1 MSQTPYGTN
10 DYSAPNDTQAMYMG
24 GQPGFSPESQVA
36 PDAEQKLKLSQMI
49 LLATAVV
56 YLLMQT
62 LSYVLTPATI
72 DVLGET
78 VPTDQNPVYTVVGVL
93 IGLALFALVYSL
105 MSKRKKAGRIT
116 GYVFAGLGILG
127 AAFSALGAIYISIIV
142 VALCVLWLVL
152 AIVWIVVVSNKSVSS
167 ILR

>member
-24 GQPGFSPESQVA
+24 GQPGFGQQPVA
-36 PDAEQKLKLSQMI
+36 PDAEQKHKRSQTI

-56 YLLMQT
+56 YLLVQV
-62 LSYVLTPATI
+62 LGYVLAPETI

-78 VPTDQNPVYTVVGVL
+78 VPTEQNPVTTVAGTV
-93 IGLALFALVYSL
+93 IGLALFALVYFL
-105 MSKRKKAGRIT
+105 MAKYKKAGRIT
-116 GYVFAGLGILG
+116 GYVFAALGILG
-127 AAFSALGAIYISIIV
+127 AAFSAIGSLYISLIV
-142 VALCVLWLVL
+142 VVLCIVWLVL
-152 AIVWIVVVSNKSVSS
+152 AIVWIVAVSNKSVTS